1 MSEKFSSSSTAAAA
15 TFSFV
20 GSGCMVSQSMVEPIT
35 APVFGFFFVLT
46 RLDAAEHLKALEVF
60 GG

>member
-1 MSEKFSSSSTAAAA
+1 
-15 TFSFV
+15 
-20 GSGCMVSQSMVEPIT
+20 MVSQSMVEPIT